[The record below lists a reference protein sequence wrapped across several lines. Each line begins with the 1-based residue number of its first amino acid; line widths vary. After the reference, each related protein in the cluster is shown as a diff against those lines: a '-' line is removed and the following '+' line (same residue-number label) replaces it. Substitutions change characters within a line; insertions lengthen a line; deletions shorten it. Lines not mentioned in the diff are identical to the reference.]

1 MISFA
6 VESKVYPLAHK
17 ALDYRSLR
25 QDLIAGNIAN
35 QNTPYYRPRDIEFTQ
50 ALALRQDEILY
61 KKPSRQLQLAQSN
74 KGHLS
79 LESSRTAKFE
89 HKPDLFFRDGH
100 LARNDGNSVD
110 LDIETSEMGKNS
122 VVYQGLTVALKKHK
136 GILNYAIE
144 AGKNIS

>member
-6 VESKVYPLAHK
+6 AESKVYSLAYK
-17 ALDYRSLR
+17 ALDFRSLR

-35 QNTPYYRPRDIEFTQ
+35 QNTPFYRPRDIEFTQ
-50 ALALRQDEILY
+50 MLALEQAEVLEH
-61 KKPSRQLQLAQSN
+61 KKPPILHIAQT
-74 KGHLS
+74 KPKHFS
-79 LESSRTAKFE
+79 LDDSRTSRHI
-89 HKPDLFFRDGH
+89 HKPDMFFRDGH

-110 LDIETSEMGKNS
+110 LDIETTELGKNS
-122 VVYQGLTVALKKHK
+122 VVYQGLTTALKKHK

>member
-6 VESKVYPLAHK
+6 VESKVYSLAYK

-35 QNTPYYRPRDIEFTQ
+35 QDTPFYRPRDIEFTQ
-50 ALALRQDEILY
+50 ALAIEQAEILDNV
-61 KKPSRQLQLAQSN
+61 KPKVLPLAQTHST
-74 KGHLS
+74 HLN
-79 LESSRTAKFE
+79 LESNRTARIV
-89 HKPDLFFRDGH
+89 HRPDMFFRDGH

-110 LDIETSEMGKNS
+110 LDIETTELGKNS
-122 VVYQGLTVALKKHK
+122 VVYQGLTTALKKHK

-144 AGKNIS
+144 AGKNI

>member
-6 VESKVYPLAHK
+6 VESKVYPLAYK

-35 QNTPYYRPRDIEFTQ
+35 QNTPFYRPRDIEFTQ
-50 ALALRQDEILY
+50 TLAQQQAAILEN
-61 KKPSRQLQLAQSN
+61 KKP
-74 KGHLS
+74 
-79 LESSRTAKFE
+79 LELPIAMTSTAHFGLDDSRTYRSWR
-89 HKPDLFFRDGH
+89 KPDMFFRDGH

-110 LDIETSEMGKNS
+110 LDIETTELGKNS
-122 VVYQGLTVALKKHK
+122 VVYQGLTTALKKHK

-144 AGKNIS
+144 AGKNI

>member
-6 VESKVYPLAHK
+6 VESKVYPLAYK

-35 QNTPYYRPRDIEFTQ
+35 QNTPFYRPRDIEFTDMLAKQQ
-50 ALALRQDEILY
+50 AEILEH
-61 KKPSRQLQLAQSN
+61 KKPQILEMARTSGA
-74 KGHLS
+74 HFS
-79 LESSRTAKFE
+79 LDSSRTSRHI
-89 HKPDLFFRDGH
+89 HKPDMFFRDGH

-110 LDIETSEMGKNS
+110 LDIETTEMGKNS
-122 VVYQGLTVALKKHK
+122 VVYQGLTTALKKHK

-144 AGKNIS
+144 AGKNI